1 MDLVP
6 TFLELADTHYPA
18 TWKGKAV
25 VPPMG
30 RSLVPLLAKKSASVR
45 GPDDAIGWEFGNL
58 KALRMGRYK
67 ATWIPKPYGPGRW
80 QLFDLSVDP
89 GEHDDLA
96 AQKPKVMKRLEK
108 QWEEYAQSVGVIP
121 GGKELH

>member
-1 MDLVP
+1 M
-6 TFLELADTHYPA
+6 
-18 TWKGKAV
+18 
-25 VPPMG
+25 
-30 RSLVPLLAKKSASVR
+30 SVR
-45 GPDDAIGWEFGNL
+45 GPDDAIGWEFSRL

-96 AQKPKVMKRLEK
+96 AEKPKLIKHLEER
-108 QWEEYAQSVGVIP
+108 WEEYAQSVGVIP
-121 GGKELH
+121 SEKGLHGGK